1 MTDGRNLTLLHL
13 APHPDDEAIAAV
25 ATMLALREKGHRVIN
40 FACSLGGKDEERRR
54 REVTEACRRADFRL
68 VVHEPPLRISRG
80 DDRQRA
86 QVQLAATVRAL
97 VEQESVDV
105 IVAPSPHD
113 GHHGHEVV
121 GRAARDAASGCGSR
135 LWFWGLWADLPWPT
149 LYFGF
154 DDSRLDHAIDVLNA
168 HEEEI
173 ARNDY
178 RAVVRGRGA
187 ANRSL
192 GSERVFGFG
201 ERMRDQPYAELL
213 MEVVLR
219 DGEWWTGGAR
229 ELDPDDPLAEPRA
242 QGMWRARPIGWW
254 LHAASFGDQVGRP
267 ARTGQRID
275 APTAMGDA

>member
-1 MTDGRNLTLLHL
+1 MTDGRSCTVLHL
-13 APHPDDEAIAAV
+13 APHPDDEAIGAA
-25 ATMLALREKGHRVIN
+25 ATLLALRDKGHRVIN
-40 FACSLGGKDEERRR
+40 LACSLGSKDEERRL
-54 REVTEACRRADFRL
+54 REVTEACRRADFEL

-86 QVQLAATVRAL
+86 QVQLAATVCNL
-97 VEQESVDV
+97 VEREGVNV

-121 GRAARDAASGCGSR
+121 GRAARDAVGGSAVR
-135 LWFWGLWADLPWPT
+135 LWLWGLWADLPWPT

-154 DDSRLDHAIDVLNA
+154 DEPRLAQAIEVLNA
-168 HEEEI
+168 HEEEV

-178 RAVVRGRGA
+178 RAVVRGRAA

-201 ERMRDQPYAELL
+201 AGMLGLPYAELL
-213 MEVVLR
+213 MEVLLR

-229 ELDPDDPLAEPRA
+229 QLEPEDPLAEARA
-242 QGMWRARPIGWW
+242 QGIWRARPIGWW
-254 LHAASFGDQVGRP
+254 LHAASFGDQVGRSIG
-267 ARTGQRID
+267 AGQRAD
-275 APTAMGDA
+275 APVAMGDG